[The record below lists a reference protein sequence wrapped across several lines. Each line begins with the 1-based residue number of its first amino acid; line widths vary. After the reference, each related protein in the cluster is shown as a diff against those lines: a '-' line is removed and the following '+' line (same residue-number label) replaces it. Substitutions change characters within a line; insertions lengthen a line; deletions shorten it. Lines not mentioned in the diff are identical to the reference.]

1 MKAAIRHLMRNRR
14 RTILTLLAVMIPV
27 YFLVIMFGFANAN
40 LRDMFDTA
48 TRFDTGHLQIRAV
61 ETQAT
66 GSAIPLIRD
75 PSDALAA
82 LNTVDG
88 IEWSTVRLD
97 LPALASVGERSQTIY
112 LRGVVPEEIEPI
124 GNMAA
129 RIVDGE
135 FLTSDSTGVVVGEEL
150 AELLKLEVGD
160 DMILLGVHPDA
171 SLGALRAPIVGIY
184 NAPETTIGRT
194 VVYAS
199 LGTARQLARSDTAA
213 TAIVVRV
220 DGVEGPW
227 DTAKLDRAVAD
238 LRAALPAG
246 TEVQDWLELIPMI
259 ATYMGILTPALLL
272 MGVIFFALGALVVLN
287 TVYLSVMER
296 TRELGLIIS
305 LGASRA
311 RVIRMILVEAG
322 LIAVAGAVYG
332 VLVGVGLI
340 LIIEAF
346 GGIPLWGSAA
356 KMLKAIGMSPVLHLS
371 VSVKETLLAAV
382 AMAGV
387 AMLSAWLPAWKAS
400 KLEPME
406 AMRYV
411 E

>member
-27 YFLVIMFGFANAN
+27 YVLVIMFGFANAN

-82 LNTVDG
+82 LAEVKG

-227 DTAKLDRAVAD
+227 DTAKLDRSVAD

-272 MGVIFFALGALVVLN
+272 MGGIFFALGALVVLN

-387 AMLSAWLPAWKAS
+387 AMLAAWLPAWKAS

>member
-48 TRFDTGHLQIRAV
+48 TRFDTGHMQIRAV
-61 ETQAT
+61 ETKAT
-66 GSAIPLIRD
+66 GAAIPLIRD

-82 LNTVDG
+82 LATVEG

-97 LPALASVGERSQTIY
+97 LPALASVGERSQTVY
-112 LRGVVPEEIEPI
+112 VRGIVPEEIEPI
-124 GNMAA
+124 GNMAD
-129 RIVDGE
+129 RIVAGQ
-135 FLTSDSTGVVVGEEL
+135 FLTGDGSGVLVGEEL
-150 AELLKLEVGD
+150 AELLKIEIGD
-160 DMILLGVHPDA
+160 DMILLGAHPEA
-171 SLGALRAPIVGIY
+171 SLGALRAPVVGIY

-199 LGTARQLARSDTAA
+199 LSTARQLARSETAA
-213 TAIVVRV
+213 TSIVIRV
-220 DGVEGPW
+220 NGIAGPW
-227 DTAKLDRAVAD
+227 DRQEIDRAVTD

-246 TEVQDWLELIPMI
+246 YEAQDWLELLPMI
-259 ATYMGILTPALLL
+259 STYMSILTPALLL

-305 LGASRA
+305 LGASRT
-311 RVIRMILVEAG
+311 RVIRMILAEAG
-322 LIAVAGAVYG
+322 LIAVAGAAYG
-332 VLVGVGLI
+332 VLVGVGLT

-356 KMLKAIGMSPVLHLS
+356 EMLKAIGMSPVLHLS
-371 VSVKETLLAAV
+371 VNVSQVLLSAA

-387 AMLSAWLPAWKAS
+387 ALLAAWLPAWRAS
-400 KLEPME
+400 KLEPVE

>member
-27 YFLVIMFGFANAN
+27 YVLVIMFGFANAN

-82 LNTVDG
+82 LGEVKG

-387 AMLSAWLPAWKAS
+387 AMLAAWLPAWKAS